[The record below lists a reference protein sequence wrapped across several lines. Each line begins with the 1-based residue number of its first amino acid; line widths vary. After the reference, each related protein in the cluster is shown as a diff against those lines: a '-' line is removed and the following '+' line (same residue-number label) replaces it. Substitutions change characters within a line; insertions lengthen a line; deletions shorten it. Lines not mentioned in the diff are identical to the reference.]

1 MIFVLGTFLILHGL
15 VHLFYAG
22 LSHHLFDLGAEL
34 AWPDGAWAFSRYLSE
49 QSVRTIATVLTVASA
64 VFFVVSGV
72 ALYAHQPWWRT
83 VAIAVSI
90 LSSLTFLLMWD
101 GVLKKLPDKG
111 MLGILINLGLMLAI
125 LVFKWPDFGF

>member
-1 MIFVLGTFLILHGL
+1 
-15 VHLFYAG
+15 
-22 LSHHLFDLGAEL
+22 
-34 AWPDGAWAFSRYLSE
+34 
-49 QSVRTIATVLTVASA
+49 